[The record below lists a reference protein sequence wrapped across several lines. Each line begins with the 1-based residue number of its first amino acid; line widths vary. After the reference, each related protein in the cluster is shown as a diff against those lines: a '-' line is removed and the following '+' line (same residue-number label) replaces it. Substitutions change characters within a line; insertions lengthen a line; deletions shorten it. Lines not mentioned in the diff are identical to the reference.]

1 MATHEEAAQPLW
13 RGVRGELPRSFWAAG
28 ETAVI
33 AAVDMAFMSTSRHER
48 TPIEYMGGGANVLWE
63 LRPQTESDSAYHRG
77 ADISM
82 LSQFEGEREVLF
94 PPCTMLEV
102 KRAPGSAA
110 EAPRTESAPTC
121 VLAVFCVLCFVCFGA
136 LGRSLCFVFCVLA
149 FARGTLLSRKRY
161 ALCFRFEGAPQ
172 APILGGKMDS
182 TY

>member
-1 MATHEEAAQPLW
+1 MKVSLGGVNIAHPL
-13 RGVRGELPRSFWAAG
+13 VRGRVRS
-28 ETAVI
+28 
-33 AAVDMAFMSTSRHER
+33 
-48 TPIEYMGGGANVLWE
+48 
-63 LRPQTESDSAYHRG
+63 
-77 ADISM
+77 
-82 LSQFEGEREVLF
+82 
-94 PPCTMLEV
+94 
-102 KRAPGSAA
+102 
-110 EAPRTESAPTC
+110 SAPTC